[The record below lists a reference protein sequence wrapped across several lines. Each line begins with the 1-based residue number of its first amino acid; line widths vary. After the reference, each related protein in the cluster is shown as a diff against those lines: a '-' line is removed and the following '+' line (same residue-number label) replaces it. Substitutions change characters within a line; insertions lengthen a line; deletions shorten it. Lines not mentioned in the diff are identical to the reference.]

1 MSNRERTRRLTSL
14 GSMEQQSHGGSQT
27 SNKVTF
33 VTFEGLPNRCELSDA
48 SLTPHSHQG
57 PMRLIIGMVSDHYE
71 SPVATRK
78 KRNVPWEKTVGPV
91 GLKLDA

>member
-1 MSNRERTRRLTSL
+1 
-14 GSMEQQSHGGSQT
+14 
-27 SNKVTF
+27 
-33 VTFEGLPNRCELSDA
+33 
-48 SLTPHSHQG
+48 
-57 PMRLIIGMVSDHYE
+57 MRLIIGMVSDHYE

>member
-1 MSNRERTRRLTSL
+1 MVDLRPQTR
-14 GSMEQQSHGGSQT
+14 SHVLHS
-27 SNKVTF
+27 KVYPT
-33 VTFEGLPNRCELSDA
+33 

-57 PMRLIIGMVSDHYE
+57 PMRVIIGMVSDHYE